1 MNVFLKLGTLALMT
15 GTLAVAADTKQPY
28 RPDPWI
34 TTKAKLALYTAEN
47 VSGTDISVD
56 TFNGRVTLH
65 GKVETTAERTR
76 AEEITK
82 QIEGVLTVR
91 NLLQVVPDAKKKAVK
106 FEDAVVADRVKLALD
121 GDAAL
126 KDSQVRVAS
135 VNNGVV
141 LLDGKAASL
150 SAHLRAVR
158 VASHVEGVHR
168 VASQVKSPE
177 VLSDREIR
185 MEEEATAKAPTG
197 AAPTMASAF
206 SDMWITTSSKARL
219 LADGDTPA
227 MDINV
232 DTEDGVVTLFGV
244 VPTEASKA
252 AAEADVWKVSG
263 VKKVDNALQ
272 VVSAKEQK
280 AVEVQDADAVAGAKA
295 ALANKSA
302 FKDVTVDV
310 KNGAARLTGTVANQ
324 ADWLMAAV
332 TVRSSSGIRS
342 VNNDLKVKP

>member
-1 MNVFLKLGTLALMT
+1 MNVFLKLGTIAVMT

-34 TTKAKLALYTAEN
+34 TTKTKLALYTAED
-47 VSGTDISVD
+47 VSGTSINVD

-65 GKVETTAERTR
+65 GKVETAAERTR
-76 AEEITK
+76 AEEIAK
-82 QIEGVLTVR
+82 RIEGVLGVR
-91 NLLQVVPDAKKKAVK
+91 NLVQVVPGTKKKSVK

-121 GDAAL
+121 SDAAL

-141 LLDGKAASL
+141 LLDGKASSL

-158 VASHVEGVHR
+158 VATRVEGVNR
-168 VASQVKSPE
+168 VASEVKSPE

-185 MEEEATAKAPTG
+185 MEEEAAQKAPAPSTG
-197 AAPTMASAF
+197 TGSTF
-206 SDMWITTSSKARL
+206 LDMWITTSSKARL

-232 DTEDGVVTLFGV
+232 DTDDGVVTLFGV
-244 VPTEASKA
+244 VPTEGSKA
-252 AAEADVWKVSG
+252 AAEAEVWKVSG

-272 VVSAKEQK
+272 VVPSKDQK
-280 AVEVQDADAVAGAKA
+280 AVEVRDADAVTDAKA
-295 ALANKSA
+295 ALAEKAA
-302 FKDVTVDV
+302 FKDVSVDV

-332 TVRSSSGIRS
+332 TVRSSPGIRS